1 MKAVLLAAGKGT
13 RLRPLTDTIPK
24 CLIPIGGEPMLTIWL
39 RLLKKHGVEEVLI
52 NTHYR
57 AGLVDDFLAS
67 DNSGVKVKAVYEE
80 ELLGSAGT
88 VLANRDFF
96 NYKEAFFII
105 YADNLTNL
113 DLTRMAEFHRSKN
126 KEGLLTM
133 GLHRAANPQ
142 ACGIAAINK
151 ENLVTSF
158 IEKPEH
164 PESDLA
170 NAGVYVAGQG
180 IFDYIPHRKE
190 VVDLGFDV
198 LPILVNKMYGYEIEE
213 YLLDIGTLEN
223 YKRANKE
230 WSNK

>member
-13 RLRPLTDTIPK
+13 RLRPLTDSVPK
-24 CLIPIGGEPMLTIWL
+24 CLIPIGGVPMLSIWL
-39 RLLKKHGVEEVLI
+39 RLLKKHGIEEVLI
-52 NTHYR
+52 NTHYH
-57 AGLVDDFLAS
+57 AGQVDDFLAS
-67 DNSGVKVKAVYEE
+67 DDSGVKVKAVYEE

-96 NYKEAFFII
+96 KGEEGFFII

-113 DLTRMAEFHRSKN
+113 DLTRMAEFHRNKN
-126 KEGLLTM
+126 KIGLLTM
-133 GLHRAANPQ
+133 GLQRAEKPS
-142 ACGIAAINK
+142 ACGIATLDSLGLIR
-151 ENLVTSF
+151 SF
-158 IEKPEH
+158 IEKPER
-164 PESDLA
+164 PASNLA

-180 IFDYIPHRKE
+180 IFDYIPSDKRL
-190 VVDLGFDV
+190 VDFGFDV
-198 LPILVNKMYGYEIEE
+198 FPSLIGKIYGYEIEE